1 MHALI
6 VHAHPEPLSMNAALK
21 EAAVRTLAE
30 CGVTVA
36 VSDLCERGFN
46 PVAGRDDFL
55 RMANPERL
63 DYVHEQRHAAATR
76 RYSPDIIA
84 EQAGCCATSEWK
96 RCHPTLPSRQRAR
109 IPKGDRVK

>member
-1 MHALI
+1 
-6 VHAHPEPLSMNAALK
+6 MNATLK
-21 EAAVRTLAE
+21 DAAVRTLAE

-36 VSDLCERGFN
+36 VSDLYEQGFN

-63 DYVHEQRHAAATR
+63 GDVHEQRHAAATR

-84 EQAGCCATSEWK
+84 EQDKVAAAELLVIQFPLAGIRFRPFSKAGRTVC
-96 RCHPTLPSRQRAR
+96 
-109 IPKGDRVK
+109 